1 MTTRRAL
8 FASLAALGA
17 TADRGAMPPVIG
29 YIPNPDDLDAAL
41 IALAKEKWSHLFAD
55 YQRDQDD
62 AAEDNYQDVMG
73 DPSADLDR
81 MSKRAGQHSG
91 RPLGVTG
98 IDALASVGLGKITG
112 AIVGALVDDDDGYV
126 GPTYGSIVAEED
138 WKKRVNAAE
147 KREEVFKANKEMYE
161 RLEKKLAGQVWDA
174 GWKEGSPP
182 SRNPSRL
189 PNYSYLPPSNPT
201 AVPSSRPD
209 SVHSKPTPEALA
221 AARCAIFDNC
231 VDSSD
236 TGAARRAKY
245 ETWGEKAEGRSRKKK
260 SRKKKMCKKKSRK
273 KKGARCIR

>member
-17 TADRGAMPPVIG
+17 TADRGAMPPVIS
-29 YIPNPDDLDAAL
+29 YIPEWDDLDADL
-41 IALAKEKWSHLFAD
+41 LARAEEKWSHLFAD
-55 YQRDQDD
+55 YQRNDEE
-62 AAEDNYQDVMG
+62 EDEDMMG

-98 IDALASVGLGKITG
+98 IDALASVGLGKLTG
-112 AIVGALVDDDDGYV
+112 AIVGALVDDDNGYV
-126 GPTYGSIVAEED
+126 GPTYGSIVAEEE
-138 WKKRVNAAE
+138 WKKRVKAADE
-147 KREEVFKANKEMYE
+147 RERVFKANKEMEE
-161 RLEKKLAGQVWDA
+161 RREMNLAGQVWDA

-201 AVPSSRPD
+201 AAPSSRPD
-209 SVHSKPTPEALA
+209 SAHSKPTLEARA

-236 TGAARRAKY
+236 PGAARRAKY

>member
-1 MTTRRAL
+1 MIPRRAL
-8 FASLAALGA
+8 LASLAALGA
-17 TADRGAMPPVIG
+17 TADRGAMPPVIE

-41 IALAKEKWSHLFAD
+41 IALATEKWSHLFAKD
-55 YQRDQDD
+55 ERDQDD
-62 AAEDNYQDVMG
+62 AAEDAYEDLLG

-98 IDALASVGLGKITG
+98 IDALASVGLGKFTG

-126 GPTYGSIVAEED
+126 GPMYGSIVAEEY
-138 WKKRVNAAE
+138 WKKMEKAAE

-189 PNYSYLPPSNPT
+189 PNYYYLPPSNPT
-201 AVPSSRPD
+201 AAPSLRPG
-209 SVHSKPTPEALA
+209 SANWIAPAATAAASAALYAA
-221 AARCAIFDNC
+221 AARSN
-231 VDSSD
+231 
-236 TGAARRAKY
+236 ARASA
-245 ETWGEKAEGRSRKKK
+245 WGGKAEGRSRKKK